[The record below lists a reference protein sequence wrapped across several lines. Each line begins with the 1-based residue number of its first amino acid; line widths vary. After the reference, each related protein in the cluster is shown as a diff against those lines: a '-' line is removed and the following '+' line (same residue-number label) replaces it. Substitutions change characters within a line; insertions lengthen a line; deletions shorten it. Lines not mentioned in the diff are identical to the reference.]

1 MKTREARRV
10 AVGAAPSIHLR
21 RNHVREIEVVD
32 DADAAPASVMV
43 TIPIGHML
51 ATELRFALTPR
62 EARELARAL
71 ANRAIAAGL
80 SGDET

>member
-10 AVGAAPSIHLR
+10 AVGAAPSIHRR

-32 DADAAPASVMV
+32 DADTPASVMV

-80 SGDET
+80 SGDEI

>member
-21 RNHVREIEVVD
+21 RNHVRDIEVVD
-32 DADAAPASVMV
+32 DPENSQGVMV

-80 SGDET
+80 SGDDA

>member
-10 AVGAAPSIHLR
+10 AVGCSASISTR
-21 RNHVREIEVVD
+21 RNQVREIEVVD
-32 DADAAPASVMV
+32 DPDGGQGVRV

>member
-10 AVGAAPSIHLR
+10 AVGAAPSIHR
-21 RNHVREIEVVD
+21 RRDHVREIEVVD
-32 DADAAPASVMV
+32 DATDAASVMV

-62 EARELARAL
+62 EARDLARAL